1 MLLVETIQE
10 MNAMDIQELRKIEDN
25 IHWDMTPQSYNEGIN
40 GVSVNTKEE
49 MDIIKSILKD
59 RAGYFFFINVSNMT
73 PRLCIMYNDE
83 NGTGKV
89 FDIDVE
95 INDEMLYDAI
105 DKQDGAINISGMYA
119 IDRTIRDHLKSKI

>member
-89 FDIDVE
+89 VQLI
-95 INDEMLYDAI
+95 
-105 DKQDGAINISGMYA
+105 
-119 IDRTIRDHLKSKI
+119 